1 MTTHYEWRPLRQVDE
16 ARNIAMSDI
25 WSYSLKSSL
34 KPYARLGVIF
44 GKCTD
49 LNVTLRVL
57 KQLLRCE
64 ARFSGGLQ
72 MNLDPVEFFDAI
84 KL

>member
-1 MTTHYEWRPLRQVDE
+1 M
-16 ARNIAMSDI
+16 
-25 WSYSLKSSL
+25 
-34 KPYARLGVIF
+34 
-44 GKCTD
+44 
-49 LNVTLRVL
+49 TLRVL